1 MQLPLGDDMSERTPV
16 MLHFMY
22 IAFCMDY
29 LAKVKMTPFG
39 KSTSS
44 WLFCTGCHFD
54 KRPVDAYKPFSFL
67 QQAMFT
73 APTPT
78 AALATAAQAQRS
90 DARNLVY
97 A

>member
-22 IAFCMDY
+22 ISFCMDY

-67 QQAMFT
+67 KQAMFT
-73 APTPT
+73 APNQPPPS
-78 AALATAAQAQRS
+78 QPPHRRS
-90 DARNLVY
+90 GLMPAI
-97 A
+97 